1 MMVAIF
7 FMAAF
12 VYVLFSVAYIN
23 ATIEDRKQEQQYN
36 DWLFRYS
43 HRKSMYDIYKRG
55 GRR

>member
-23 ATIEDRKQEQQYN
+23 ATIDDRKKEQQYN

-43 HRKSMYDIYKRG
+43 RRNSMYDIYKRG

>member
-23 ATIEDRKQEQQYN
+23 ATIEDRKQDQQYN
-36 DWLFRYS
+36 DWMFRYS
-43 HRKSMYDIYKRG
+43 RRNSMYDIYKRG

>member
-1 MMVAIF
+1 MVAII
-7 FMAAF
+7 FMAA
-12 VYVLFSVAYIN
+12 VAYVLFSVAYIN

-43 HRKSMYDIYKRG
+43 RRKSMYDIYKRG